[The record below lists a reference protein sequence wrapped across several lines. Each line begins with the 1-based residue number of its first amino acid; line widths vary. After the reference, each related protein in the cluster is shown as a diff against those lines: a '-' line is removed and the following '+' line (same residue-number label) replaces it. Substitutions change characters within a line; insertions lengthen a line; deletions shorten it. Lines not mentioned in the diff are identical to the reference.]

1 MTIARPAEL
10 TYDIL
15 QKLANM
21 LIGTSLC
28 FSSSFCWN
36 NVSDLH
42 EWIKK
47 GKKSKYGEHFEF
59 YKHIKKYNAYG
70 ILKIRQRLNDAAE
83 TGNCQ
88 ICMWIWRDGF
98 QMIIV

>member
-1 MTIARPAEL
+1 LVLSYALAAASAGI
-10 TYDIL
+10 TY
-15 QKLANM
+15 QTFN
-21 LIGTSLC
+21 
-28 FSSSFCWN
+28 
-36 NVSDLH
+36 

-59 YKHIKKYNAYG
+59 YEHIKKYNADG
-70 ILKIRQRLNDAAE
+70 ILKIRPRLNDAAE